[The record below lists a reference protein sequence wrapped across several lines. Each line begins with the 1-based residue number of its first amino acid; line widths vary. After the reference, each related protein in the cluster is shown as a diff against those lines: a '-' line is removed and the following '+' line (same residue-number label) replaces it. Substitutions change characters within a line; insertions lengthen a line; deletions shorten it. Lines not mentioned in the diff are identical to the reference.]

1 MGKRPTKQDIADSLG
16 ISIITVHRALNDS
29 GYVSIDLR
37 ERIRTEAERIGYRP
51 HRAAQSL
58 VRSTSRELV
67 VFSTESPTFHWD
79 AVERGVRTA
88 GAQIADFGY
97 ETRYERIPRGDTGAY
112 LKSLRR
118 ARRAGAAAVA
128 VVNNLEYEM
137 EAVFAFLDRWGV
149 PYATLNIDAPTSRR
163 RAFVGVDHAAEGRLA
178 ANFIAAGARRG
189 GLIAVV
195 STLPRR
201 ATTLAGADIA
211 AERFE
216 GCCETA
222 RRAGLRCRLIEIDT
236 TAAEGRV
243 ATRTELESERRLA
256 GVYLMTADR
265 LAVREIATAT
275 RAPIVASSASP
286 DFLEMLREGS
296 LSAIVYQNP
305 VLQGYYA
312 VRALEHLVEGPGS
325 GDATARPPAEPQ
337 RIVLVHNLL
346 LRENIDLPDNHQLF
360 VGAAPGAMGD
370 G

>member
-1 MGKRPTKQDIADSLG
+1 
-16 ISIITVHRALNDS
+16 
-29 GYVSIDLR
+29 
-37 ERIRTEAERIGYRP
+37 
-51 HRAAQSL
+51 
-58 VRSTSRELV
+58 
-67 VFSTESPTFHWD
+67 
-79 AVERGVRTA
+79 
-88 GAQIADFGY
+88 
-97 ETRYERIPRGDTGAY
+97 
-112 LKSLRR
+112 
-118 ARRAGAAAVA
+118 
-128 VVNNLEYEM
+128 M

-163 RAFVGVDHAAEGRLA
+163 RAFVGVDHAAEGKLA
-178 ANFIAAGARRG
+178 ANFIAAC

-201 ATTLAGADIA
+201 ATAIAGADIA

-312 VRALEHLVEGPGS
+312 VRALEHLVEGASAG
-325 GDATARPPAEPQ
+325 AAARPEGAQ
-337 RIVLVHNLL
+337 RVVLVHNLL

>member
-1 MGKRPTKQDIADSLG
+1 VGKRPTKQDIADSLG

-118 ARRAGAAAVA
+118 ARCAAAVA

-256 GVYLMTADR
+256 GVYAMTADR
-265 LAVREIATAT
+265 LVVREIATAT

-312 VRALEHLVEGPGS
+312 VRALEHLVEGPGV
-325 GDATARPPAEPQ
+325 GRAAGAAAGPAGAQ
-337 RIVLVHNLL
+337 RIVLVHSLL

>member
-1 MGKRPTKQDIADSLG
+1 MGRRPTRQDIADSLG

-29 GYVSIDLR
+29 GYVSVDLR
-37 ERIRTEAERIGYRP
+37 ERIRAESERIGYRP

-58 VRSTSRELV
+58 VRSSNRELV

-88 GAQIADFGY
+88 GSQIADFGY
-97 ETRYERIPRGDTGAY
+97 DTRYERIPRGDTGAY
-112 LKSLRR
+112 LKRLRS
-118 ARRAGAAAVA
+118 ARRRGVAAVA

-201 ATTLAGADIA
+201 ATAIAGADIA

-222 RRAGLRCRLIEIDT
+222 RRAGLHCRLVEIDT
-236 TAAEGRV
+236 KAGGSRG
-243 ATRTELESERRLA
+243 ATDRTLDVGRRLT
-256 GVYLMTADR
+256 GVYLMTADPEV
-265 LAVREIATAT
+265 AREIATAT
-275 RAPIVASSASP
+275 RAPIVAGSASP
-286 DFLEMLREGS
+286 DFLEMVRDGS

-312 VRALEHLVEGPGS
+312 VRALEHLVEGPS
-325 GDATARPPAEPQ
+325 ADATAPRVEPQ
-337 RIVLVHNLL
+337 RVILVHNLL
-346 LRENIDLPDNHQLF
+346 LRENMNLPENHQLF
-360 VGAAPGAMGD
+360 VGTAPSGTSD